1 MIVGFVC
8 FFKYQEWGTSCPHE
22 YLGCYRLEH
31 DMSWTPSEQM
41 EQRGQELAVVDKI
54 LNTQLALQDS
64 SSILRGE
71 KCWTAKDQ
79 GAKVEEVKVSGEGDA
94 RT

>member
-1 MIVGFVC
+1 
-8 FFKYQEWGTSCPHE
+8 
-22 YLGCYRLEH
+22 
-31 DMSWTPSEQM
+31 MSWTPSEQM

-79 GAKVEEVKVSGEGDA
+79 GPKLKRSKCRVKVMHGLENCDTTPLQDKDADALLGILSGQF
-94 RT
+94 